1 MIGGGE
7 GAWGCVQK
15 SFYRTDPIDI
25 LKPIFKLIVSHLAHC
40 SDYTPLF
47 NPLIRINSKRRA
59 VDLNITEK
67 V

>member
-1 MIGGGE
+1 M
-7 GAWGCVQK
+7 QK